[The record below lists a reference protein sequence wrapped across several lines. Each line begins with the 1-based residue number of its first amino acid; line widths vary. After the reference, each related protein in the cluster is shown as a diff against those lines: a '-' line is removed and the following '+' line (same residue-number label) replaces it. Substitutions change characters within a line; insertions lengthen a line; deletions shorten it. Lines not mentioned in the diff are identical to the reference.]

1 MNEGFHSNSVWIHA
15 VIGIHPITY
24 DKYIM
29 VNRSFTQG
37 IAGMQKPES
46 DCLLEYAYLH
56 ID

>member
-1 MNEGFHSNSVWIHA
+1 A